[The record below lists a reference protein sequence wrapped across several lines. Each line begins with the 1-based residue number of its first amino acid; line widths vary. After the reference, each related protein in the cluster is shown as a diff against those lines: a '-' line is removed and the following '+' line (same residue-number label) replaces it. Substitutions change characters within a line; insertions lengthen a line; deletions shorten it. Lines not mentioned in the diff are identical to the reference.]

1 MTKHAPY
8 LYLFMIV
15 ILKNNL
21 IIDTLSFT
29 YILNPNVTFEF

>member
-1 MTKHAPY
+1 MLLIY
-8 LYLFMIV
+8 IYFIFEDMIV

-29 YILNPNVTFEF
+29 YVLNPNVTF